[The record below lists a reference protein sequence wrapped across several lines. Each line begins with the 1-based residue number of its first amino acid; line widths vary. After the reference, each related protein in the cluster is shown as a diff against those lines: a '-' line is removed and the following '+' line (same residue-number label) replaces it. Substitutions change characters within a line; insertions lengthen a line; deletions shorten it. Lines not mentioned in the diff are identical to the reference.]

1 MDFNLIDNID
11 NIDNDNQEQLINI
24 VKELIIKNCKLE
36 KNIAELFEQVE
47 QIQLIQT
54 SNMTISNNNNNS
66 SSSSSSSTSAT
77 SAISPEYNFQDLP
90 NKIVIRTEHIESLKD
105 CNMTHIMIN
114 ILEEMKPPLQL
125 LFFSHKLYIYSSSG
139 TWKECTNEELI
150 IFLNKVHQK
159 FVKEMCEWYSI
170 NKEKINA
177 TDHASIAYNKM
188 MIKLMGIDFKTKA
201 TLSKIKSNLCKY
213 LKALS

>member
-114 ILEEMKPPLQL
+114 ILEE
-125 LFFSHKLYIYSSSG
+125 KLRR
-139 TWKECTNEELI
+139 C
-150 IFLNKVHQK
+150 
-159 FVKEMCEWYSI
+159 
-170 NKEKINA
+170 
-177 TDHASIAYNKM
+177 
-188 MIKLMGIDFKTKA
+188 
-201 TLSKIKSNLCKY
+201 LSC
-213 LKALS
+213 